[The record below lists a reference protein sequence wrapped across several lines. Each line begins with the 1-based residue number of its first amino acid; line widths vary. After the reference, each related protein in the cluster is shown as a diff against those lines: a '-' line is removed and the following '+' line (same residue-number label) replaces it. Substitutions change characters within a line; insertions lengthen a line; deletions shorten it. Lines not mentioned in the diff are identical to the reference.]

1 MISFSFKVFLILNVG
16 VSFHVDG
23 AIRHRRNQRKRR
35 DDRFSLYGGHGDVY
49 GSGSGFGPDKDE
61 IPRGEELW
69 L

>member
-23 AIRHRRNQRKRR
+23 AIRNRRNQRK
-35 DDRFSLYGGHGDVY
+35 VY
-49 GSGSGFGPDKDE
+49 GSGSGFGPDEDE